1 MNEKMFCFQCQETA
15 GGTGCKLSGVCGK
28 NPEVAHAQ
36 DLLIYV
42 LKGLGVIANH
52 HQHGCGHEYC
62 DFRKSIHAFVND
74 ALFSTITNANFDVE
88 SIYNRI
94 DEGLKLRDTFKD
106 RVVNN
111 KGIVLPNLDVLE
123 WNGIRDD
130 YDAKAQQVGVL
141 AETNED
147 IRSLKELTMYGLKG
161 MAAYL
166 EHAARLGQVDSD
178 NNEFIL
184 QTLGQLVTCNDANAL
199 TALALKTGEWG
210 VKAMAL
216 LDKANTT
223 AYGNPEITEVNIGVG
238 NRPGILVSGH
248 DLHDIEQLLEQ
259 SKDAGID
266 IYTHSEMLPAHYYP
280 QLKKYSHLKGN
291 YGNAWWKQRE
301 EFESFNGPI
310 LFTTNCIVPPTANA
324 SYKDRVFTTNSTG
337 FPGWKHIPADENG
350 KKDFSEIIAL
360 AKTCAAPEEIET
372 GKIVGGFAHEQVF
385 AVADKVVEAV
395 KSGAIRKL
403 VVMAGCDGRMKS
415 RQYYTEFAQ
424 KLPKDCVILTAG
436 CAKYKY
442 NKLNLGDIGG
452 IPRVLDA
459 GQCNDSYSLA
469 LIALKLKE
477 VFGLD
482 DVNELPIVYNIAWY
496 EQKAVIVLL
505 ALLSLGV
512 KNIHLGPTLPGFL
525 SANVAKVLVDNFGI
539 GGITNVDDDL
549 KSFGMI

>member
-15 GGTGCKLSGVCGK
+15 GCTGCKISGVCGK
-28 NPEVAHAQ
+28 TPQVAHAQ

-52 HQHGCGHEYC
+52 HLHGCGHDYC

-74 ALFSTITNANFDVE
+74 ALFSTITNANFDAE
-88 SIYNRI
+88 SIYARI
-94 DEGLKLRDTFKD
+94 DKGLELREMFKD
-106 RVVNN
+106 RVTNK
-111 KGIVLPNLDVLE
+111 KGIVLPKLDVLE
-123 WNGIRDD
+123 WNCTREQ
-130 YDAKAQQVGVL
+130 YDEKALTVGVL

-166 EHAARLGQVDSD
+166 EHAARLGQVDGD
-178 NNEFIL
+178 INEFIL
-184 QTLGQLVTCNDANAL
+184 QTLGQLATCNDANEL
-199 TALALKTGEWG
+199 TALVLKTGKWG

-238 NRPGILVSGH
+238 NRPGILISGH
-248 DLHDIEQLLEQ
+248 DLNDIEQLLEQ

-280 QLKKYSHLKGN
+280 KLKKYSHLKGN

-310 LFTTNCIVPPTANA
+310 LFTTN
-324 SYKDRVFTTNSTG
+324 STG
-337 FPGWKHIPADENG
+337 FPGWKHIPADANG

-360 AKTCAAPEEIET
+360 AKTCQAPKEIET
-372 GKIVGGFAHEQVF
+372 GKIIGGFAHEQVF
-385 AVADKVVEAV
+385 ALADKVVEAV
-395 KSGAIRKL
+395 KSGAIRKF

-415 RQYYTEFAQ
+415 REYYTEFA
-424 KLPKDCVILTAG
+424 KALPKDCVILTAG

-442 NKLNLGDIGG
+442 NKLGLGDING

-482 DVNELPIVYNIAWY
+482 DVNQLPIAYNIAWY

-512 KNIHLGPTLPGFL
+512 KNIHLGPTLPAFL
-525 SANVAKVLVDNFGI
+525 SPNVAKVLVENFGI
-539 GGITNVDDDL
+539 GGISTVEEDL
-549 KSFGMI
+549 RMFGI